1 MECRVKLVVPSE
13 SKVGEKRVAIVPEAV
28 AKLVKLGLKVSV
40 QTKAGANATYSDDA
54 YVEAGASIF
63 TKAELASE
71 LASAHVVAT
80 VRPLPLKNISA
91 LKKGAITL
99 SFLSPV
105 NNAKEIKAIADAK
118 ATGLSFDLVPRISRA
133 QSMDALTSQALCGGY
148 RATLIAA
155 EKSAKFFPMLMT
167 AAGTVQPAKVLVL
180 GAGVAGLQAMA
191 TARRLGGVVSAYDV
205 RSSSADE
212 VKSMG
217 ATFINLGLSAL
228 EGAGGYAKAMDEDR
242 AKQQQDALKPYV
254 SDADIVITT
263 AAVPGRQA
271 PLLITKDM
279 MSEMKPGS
287 VLVDLAAETGGNIQ
301 GSVAG
306 EDVTVKVPGGTI
318 TIVGCKDLP
327 SQIAT
332 HSSKLYAQNV
342 VSLLSLFTKDG
353 DVKPDIE
360 DEVVAGSAVVWKG
373 EVRNEL
379 AREALGMEMQTKEVE

>member
-40 QTKAGANATYSDDA
+40 QTKAGVNATYPDNA
-54 YVEAGASIF
+54 YVEAGATIF
-63 TKAELASE
+63 TKAELVHE
-71 LASAHVVAT
+71 LATAHVVAT

-91 LKKGAITL
+91 LRKGAITL

-105 NNAKEIKAIADAK
+105 NNAKEIKAISDAK

-148 RATLIAA
+148 RAALIAA
-155 EKSAKFFPMLMT
+155 ERSAKFFPMLMT

-228 EGAGGYAKAMDEDR
+228 EGTGGYAKAMDEDR

-254 SDADIVITT
+254 SEADIVITT

-279 MSEMKPGS
+279 MSEMTPGS
-287 VLVDLAAETGGNIQ
+287 VLVDLAAETGGNIE

-306 EDVTVKVPGGTI
+306 EDVSVKVPGGTI

-327 SQIAT
+327 SEIAT

-353 DVKPDIE
+353 EVKPDIE

-379 AREALGMEMQTKEVE
+379 AREALGIGTQTKEVE

>member
-1 MECRVKLVVPSE
+1 MKLVVPSE

-217 ATFINLGLSAL
+217 ATFINLGLSEL